1 MSISTKITSDDYE
14 RMIAEGHFDPSD
26 PQRYELIEGEILT
39 MSPIGSEHSEAVEAL
54 NEWSFENRP
63 KDKVKIRS
71 QDAVGIPAL
80 NSVPQPDL
88 FWVRRK
94 SYRKARPLAS
104 DLLWLVEVSDSTLSY
119 DRGRKAKIYAKA
131 GVADYW
137 IVNILDQCVEVRR
150 DPKGDFYQ
158 SIQTFHAG
166 DSIPLLAFPEIAFPV
181 SVLFPASEE
190 NVS

>member
-1 MSISTKITSDDYE
+1 MSTSTKITSDDYE

-26 PQRYELIEGEILT
+26 PRRYELIEGEIVT
-39 MSPIGSEHSEAVEAL
+39 MSPIGHEHSEAVEAL

-63 KDKVKIRS
+63 KGQVKVRV

-94 SYRKARPLAS
+94 SYRKARPQAS

-137 IVNILDQCVEVRR
+137 IVNIPDQCVEVRR
-150 DPKGDFYQ
+150 DHKGDFYQ
-158 SIQTFHAG
+158 SIQTFRAG
-166 DSIPLLAFPEIAFPV
+166 DLIPLLAFPEIQFAV
-181 SVLFPASEE
+181 DTVFPA
-190 NVS
+190 

>member
-1 MSISTKITSDDYE
+1 MSISTKITSEEYE
-14 RMIAEGHFDPSD
+14 RMIAEGRFDPSD

-39 MSPIGSEHSEAVEAL
+39 MSPIGNEHSEAVEIL

-63 KDKVKIRS
+63 KAQVKIRV

-80 NSVPQPDL
+80 DSVPQPDL

-94 SYRKARPLAS
+94 SYRKARPQAS

-119 DRGRKAKIYAKA
+119 DRGRKSKVYAKA

-137 IVNILDQCVEVRR
+137 IVNIPDQCIEVRR

-158 SIQTFHAG
+158 SIQTFRAG
-166 DSIPLLAFPEIAFPV
+166 DVIPLLAFPAITFPV
-181 SVLFPASEE
+181 SVLFPDSEE
-190 NVS
+190 NVT